1 MTKFRML
8 AFVLGGVAAG
18 YSVARLG
25 RSRVE
30 RQLASGGFDAGEAA
44 DVASQMT
51 TKEALAAGLRVLTGQ
66 GAIAPSASVTI
77 TPN

>member
-1 MTKFRML
+1 
-8 AFVLGGVAAG
+8 
-18 YSVARLG
+18 
-25 RSRVE
+25 
-30 RQLASGGFDAGEAA
+30 
-44 DVASQMT
+44 MT